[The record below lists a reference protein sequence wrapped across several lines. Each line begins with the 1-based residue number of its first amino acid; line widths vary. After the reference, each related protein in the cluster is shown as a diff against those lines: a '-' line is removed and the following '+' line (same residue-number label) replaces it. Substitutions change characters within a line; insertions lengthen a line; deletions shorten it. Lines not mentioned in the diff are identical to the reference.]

1 MKFNLKYSFKLIILF
16 LLLFSLS
23 CSKNFPT
30 SEINLSFPPKI
41 AKIEGNHAIFIK
53 KNFFH
58 LNKNISSDD
67 CESWALNLDLENLF
81 VESYTTLSNK
91 MFQKVSLFRKF

>member
-1 MKFNLKYSFKLIILF
+1 MFFLF
-16 LLLFSLS
+16 LLLVCVS

-30 SEINLSFPPKI
+30 SEINLSFPSKI
-41 AKIEGNHAIFIK
+41 AQIKGNHAIFIK
-53 KNFFH
+53 KNFFQ

-81 VESYTTLSNK
+81 VESYTILSNK
-91 MFQKVSLFRKF
+91 MFQKVSLFREDL